1 MFTVKPDPGIVA
13 KSFKAD
19 DQVFIGTEKLLPL
32 SRFTNPGK
40 PSGGGRGRYAFNYF
54 SFDYNTYQVSH
65 VCMFF
70 FLSEVEAEVVE
81 EVEEEEA
88 GKLGLQ

>member
-40 PSGGGRGRYAFNYF
+40 PSGGGRGRYDFNCF
-54 SFDYNTYQVSH
+54 SFDYKINIKFLMYA
-65 VCMFF
+65 CF
-70 FLSEVEAEVVE
+70 FLSEVEAEEAE
-81 EVEEEEA
+81 EVEVEEA